1 MTVATRNL
9 IVTSSP
15 HAAGTESVPRIM
27 HTVWL
32 ALLPACAAAVWM
44 FGLDA
49 LWIIGLTTLACVVFE
64 GLFLKMRGMA
74 WGDVARN
81 ALDGSAIVTGVLLAL
96 NLPAGS
102 PWWMVVVGALV
113 AMALGKHVFGGLG
126 NNPFNPALVARVFLL
141 ISFPVQMTTWSA
153 PVTEA
158 VSVESGAEATDAQT
172 YATPLGE
179 MKAAARSG
187 DVDKAKEALA
197 RLEVDSPVIK
207 TFLGN
212 VGGSLGETSALALL
226 LGAAILF
233 WRRCISW
240 HIPLTFIATTG
251 IIAAIAWGVSP
262 EIYPNPLYHLLSGG
276 LLLGA
281 FFMATDMVTSPVS
294 KLGMVIFGLGC
305 GAITAVIRLWGAY
318 PEGVSFAILI
328 MNGLVPLIDRY
339 TKPRKFGQ
347 TKEAA

>member
-1 MTVATRNL
+1 
-9 IVTSSP
+9 
-15 HAAGTESVPRIM
+15 
-27 HTVWL
+27 
-32 ALLPACAAAVWM
+32 
-44 FGLDA
+44 
-49 LWIIGLTTLACVVFE
+49 
-64 GLFLKMRGMA
+64 
-74 WGDVARN
+74 
-81 ALDGSAIVTGVLLAL
+81 
-96 NLPAGS
+96 
-102 PWWMVVVGALV
+102 VGALV

-141 ISFPVQMTTWSA
+141 VSFPVQMTAWSA
-153 PVTEA
+153 PVTETKQ
-158 VSVESGAEATDAQT
+158 VEAGAQSTDANT
-172 YATPLGE
+172 FATPLGE

-187 DVDKAKEALA
+187 DLADAKEALA
-197 RLEVDSPVIK
+197 RLEKDSPMVK

-212 VGGSLGETSALALL
+212 IGGSLGETSALALL

-233 WRRCISW
+233 WRRCITW
-240 HIPLTFIATTG
+240 HVPLTFILTTG
-251 IIAAIAWGVSP
+251 IIAAIAWAVSP
-262 EIYPNPLYHLLSGG
+262 EIYANPLYHMLSGG

-294 KLGMVIFGLGC
+294 KLGMIIFGVGC
-305 GAITAVIRLWGAY
+305 GLITAVIRLWGAY